1 MTRQEWIDKC
11 NHWKQ
16 KWPVMQPEYL
26 DDTNGLNTYAVLD
39 ALYRHAP
46 DDAVFMADAGTAFYT
61 LPQSVRIRAQQR
73 IIMSQSQ
80 GDMGW
85 ALPAS
90 IGVAKAGAKN
100 VICIVGDGSFMSN
113 VQELAVIRAHNLPIK
128 IVVLNNGGYLSIK
141 NTQSKFYEGRVHG
154 VNDETGVWFPN
165 FVELAEVFKIDN
177 HQAWGIS
184 HMNKL
189 FAKYIAQ
196 GDIPVLLD
204 MLCTQNQQLLPSQ
217 GLKDGKQMPLHN
229 MVPFLSDEEL
239 QQEMVLKL

>member
-39 ALYRHAP
+39 AIFRHAP

-141 NTQSKFYEGRVHG
+141 NTQSKFYDGRAYG
-154 VNDETGVWFPN
+154 VNKQTGLWFPDFN
-165 FVELAEVFKIDN
+165 DIATSFAIPNVWYGLIKRFDAKCKELLEAN
-177 HQAWGIS
+177 HAALI
-184 HMNKL
+184 NL
-189 FAKYIAQ
+189 ICA
-196 GDIPVLLD
+196 D
-204 MLCTQNQQLLPSQ
+204 TQQLLPSQ